1 MDGGLFGIY
10 AGTGESEAE
19 ELMPVTLEE
28 LRKVQTGVTVAE
40 LGRAKA
46 QVKASVLMSLEST
59 GSRCEQLARQIQ
71 VFGRVLS
78 TEETVRKIMAVTPE
92 DIQRAAARHFRASP
106 PWRRWAPPNAFPAC
120 ARSPRRCP
128 RNRRG
133 TLKNVSVAQSTAP
146 AR

>member
-28 LRKVQTGVTVAE
+28 LRKVQTSVTDAE

-78 TEETVRKIMAVTPE
+78 TEETVQKIMAVTPD
-92 DIQRAAARHFRASP
+92 DIQRAAVRHFRGKPTLA
-106 PWRRWAPPNAFPAC
+106 AMGPAGRVPGL
-120 ARSPRRCP
+120 AEIAE
-128 RNRRG
+128 
-133 TLKNVSVAQSTAP
+133 TLGS
-146 AR
+146 